1 MATWCKLVISTLFLA
16 FIFVAGSANCQERL
30 DSVGLRRISFIDGDR
45 TLALTMFY
53 PAKSG
58 GKSKPFVFPFFIN
71 VRVLQDA
78 PVSLTGRGVP

>member
-1 MATWCKLVISTLFLA
+1 MAGWLSILSAAFLLM
-16 FIFVAGSANCQERL
+16 AGSANGQEKL
-30 DSVGLRRISFIDGDR
+30 DPVGLRRISFIDGDR